1 MFAAVAACSSGT
13 DPTISTTVDLSTTTT
28 TTTAPSITVPP
39 APASTPT
46 TTPTSTPTTT
56 TTSPTTSG
64 PGPHGAEVYL
74 PSRIEEAPVAVL
86 VHGGGWV
93 AGLPVSMEQ
102 LGRALAD
109 RGMVVFNASYR
120 TLMAGGGYPQTFD
133 DVACAVR
140 YARSEASRLGAS
152 EDVTLVGHSAGAH
165 LAAVV
170 ALTDDT
176 FGGDCPWEGSS
187 VPERWVGL
195 AGIYRLSAVEPVM
208 EALLGGDRQ
217 TVPDAWTAADP
228 FEHLAAA
235 DDVDMIVI
243 HGIDDEIVP
252 ASSSREF
259 ALALRDGGVEV
270 TLEVLEGTRHMD
282 MLDPEVTAAL
292 IAP

>member
-1 MFAAVAACSSGT
+1 
-13 DPTISTTVDLSTTTT
+13 
-28 TTTAPSITVPP
+28 
-39 APASTPT
+39 
-46 TTPTSTPTTT
+46 
-56 TTSPTTSG
+56 
-64 PGPHGAEVYL
+64 
-74 PSRIEEAPVAVL
+74 VAVL

-93 AGLPVSMEQ
+93 AGLPASMEP

-120 TLMAGGGYPQTFD
+120 TLMAGGGYPDTFD
-133 DVACAVR
+133 DIACAVR

-152 EDVTLVGHSAGAH
+152 KDVTLVGHSAGAH
-165 LAAVV
+165 IAAVV

-217 TVPDAWTAADP
+217 TVPDAWAAADP

-235 DDVDMIVI
+235 ADVDMVVV

-270 TLEVLEGTRHMD
+270 TLEVLEGTNHMD
-282 MLDPEVTAAL
+282 MLDPDVTAAL